1 MVNKFVYGIG
11 VMSGTSLDGLDLVYI
26 KFDKDDIS
34 QFKIEKA
41 ITYPYSIEWKNKLK
55 EAFHYSKNE
64 LVDLDIVYGNFI
76 GDRVNQF
83 IKDYCLTK
91 VDYIASHGHT
101 IFHNPANGVT
111 LQIGNG
117 KEIAKRTNVKV
128 ICDFRTQDVAL
139 GGQGAPLVPIGDEI
153 LFNQFGFCL
162 NLGGFANISF
172 KTKGKRIAYD
182 ICPVNTVLNYY
193 VSSLGLDYDNKGEIA
208 STGHLNYQLLEKLN
222 GLSFY
227 KLSYPKSLGYEF
239 VIEEIIPLIDSFNL
253 SIEDILRTFI
263 EHIAIQ
269 ITNQLSVKKN
279 KEILITG
286 GGAYNRF
293 LIKRLQSLLGYFI
306 QLPSDLLINYKESLI
321 FALLGLLKIR
331 NQVNCLKSVTGA
343 KKDHC
348 SGVIFNP

>member
-11 VMSGTSLDGLDLVYI
+11 VMSGTSLDGIDLAHI
-26 KFDKDDIS
+26 RFDKS
-34 QFKIEKA
+34 NSSHYKIESA
-41 ITYPYSIEWKNKLK
+41 ITYPYSISWKNKLK
-55 EAFHYSKNE
+55 DAFHLTKNE
-64 LVDLDIVYGNFI
+64 LLVLDINYGKFT
-76 GDRVNQF
+76 GDCVNQF
-83 IKDYCLTK
+83 IEEFSIKRI
-91 VDYIASHGHT
+91 DYIASHGHT

-117 KEIAKRTNVKV
+117 KEIAERTNVKV
-128 ICDFRTQDVAL
+128 VCDFRTQDVAL
-139 GGQGAPLVPIGDEI
+139 GGQGSPLVPIGDEI
-153 LFNQFGFCL
+153 LFNQFTYCI

-172 KTKGKRIAYD
+172 KIDNIRVAYD
-182 ICPVNTVLNYY
+182 ICAVNTVLNYY
-193 VSSLGLDYDNKGEIA
+193 VSNLGLDYDNKGKIA
-208 STGHLNYQLLEKLN
+208 STGQLNYQLLEKLN
-222 GLSFY
+222 AFAYY
-227 KLSYPKSLGYEF
+227 KLPYPKSLGHEF
-239 VIEEIIPLIDSFNL
+239 IVEKIIPLIDSFNL

-286 GGAYNRF
+286 GGVYNEF
-293 LIKRLQSLLGYFI
+293 LIKRLRTLSGYPI
-306 QLPSDLLINYKESLI
+306 QLPNDLLINYKESLI

-331 NQVNCLKSVTGA
+331 NQINCLKSVTGA